1 MPGVI
6 GKAVPSLGGEASL
19 KLFLFPF
26 TPKDYLSHA
35 VIAFCFS
42 F

>member
-6 GKAVPSLGGEASL
+6 GKAVPSLGVEAAL
-19 KLFLFPF
+19 EQFLLPF
-26 TPKDYLSHA
+26 TLEDYLNHA
-35 VIAFCFS
+35 LVAFCFS